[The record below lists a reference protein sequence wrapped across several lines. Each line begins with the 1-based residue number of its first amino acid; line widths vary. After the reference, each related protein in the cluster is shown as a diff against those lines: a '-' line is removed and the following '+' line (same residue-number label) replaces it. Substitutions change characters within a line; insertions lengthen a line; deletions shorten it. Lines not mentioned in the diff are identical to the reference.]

1 MGYFIQN
8 MYALLITVMGFLI
21 WTCNGMI
28 PKYPNSDF
36 SVFYINIVFRAKA
49 VPYANPVSRLET

>member
-1 MGYFIQN
+1 
-8 MYALLITVMGFLI
+8 
-21 WTCNGMI
+21 MI

-49 VPYANPVSRLET
+49 VPYAIPVSRLEA